1 MYNFKNNSRVCFFGD
16 SITAKGIWIRRIYDY
31 YRNNLKINIEMYN
44 CGVPGDSS
52 VNAMKH
58 IDQTLFYYNPTDVVI
73 FFGMNDVGYHLYGV
87 EKPSADIIKAR
98 RDGIDKCVGTIEK
111 LSQLLVSKGINI
123 IYCTPTPYDELN
135 DSSTPCL
142 AGTNGGL
149 YEIRCR
155 ILELADKFGGHVVDF
170 YDGMYSILK
179 TMYKNGKSPISADRI
194 HPNAHSMEAMSQL
207 FLKAQGFTLEVADS
221 EEKQLKAYSVPYDN
235 WEEKRFALETQA
247 KKIEFAKWC
256 LFPEEDDF
264 EKVAENIKQF
274 INIGHK
280 PELMRY
286 YNTYLE
292 YYKDY
297 DKDREAL
304 LNHTKSVC
312 TGGRK

>member
-1 MYNFKNNSRVCFFGD
+1 MYIFKNNSRVCFFGD

-31 YRNNLKINIEMYN
+31 YRNSLNINLEMYN

-58 IDQTLFYYNPTDVVI
+58 INQTLFYYNPTDVVI

-98 RDGIDKCVGTIEK
+98 RAGIDNCIETIEK

-123 IYCTPTPYDELN
+123 IYCTPTPYDELT

-142 AGTNGGL
+142 SGTNGGI

-155 ILELADKFGGHVVDF
+155 ILELSDKYGAHVVDF
-170 YDGMYSILK
+170 YDGIYSILK
-179 TMYKNGKSPISADRI
+179 TMYKHGKSPISADRI
-194 HPNAHSMEAMSQL
+194 HPNGHSMEAMAQL
-207 FLKAQGFTLEVADS
+207 FLKAQGFDVEVADS
-221 EEKQLKAYSVPYDN
+221 EEKQLAAYSVSYDD
-235 WEEKRFALETQA
+235 WEEKRFNLETQA
-247 KKIEFAKWC
+247 KKIDFAKWC

-264 EKVAENIKQF
+264 ETVAQSIQQY
-274 INIGHK
+274 INTGHK
-280 PELMRY
+280 PELMSY

-292 YYKDY
+292 HYRDY
-297 DKDREAL
+297 DKNRQAL
-304 LNHTKSVC
+304 INHTQSVYE
-312 TGGRK
+312 GGIE